1 MNIIQVLDVAKLNP
15 KKDFAVLENG
25 NTITYDNLVT
35 CIGKLSVFFNG
46 LGLKPNDKILV
57 STTDIQSL
65 VELTIGAYRFGLT
78 VVLLDNNAKL
88 TRAQSII
95 KSCKPH
101 AFFVDSNLKTKSI
114 CKKNSRNC

>member
-46 LGLKPNDKILV
+46 LGL
-57 STTDIQSL
+57 
-65 VELTIGAYRFGLT
+65 
-78 VVLLDNNAKL
+78 
-88 TRAQSII
+88 
-95 KSCKPH
+95 
-101 AFFVDSNLKTKSI
+101 
-114 CKKNSRNC
+114 